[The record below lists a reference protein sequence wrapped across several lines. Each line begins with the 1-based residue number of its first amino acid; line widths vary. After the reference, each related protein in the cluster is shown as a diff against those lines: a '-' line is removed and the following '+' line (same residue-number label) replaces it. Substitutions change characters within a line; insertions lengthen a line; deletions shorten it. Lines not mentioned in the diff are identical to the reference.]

1 MDIMCP
7 TPPLPATRFACTL
20 SFLICEMGAGTAFPS
35 RVSETW
41 HKSWSRSPGPHHP
54 EIWDCALGQGRA
66 CGGALRCP
74 HPADAARAHLVHTR
88 VWGWWGGGGPRLEGP
103 HWLVGDAARGWGL
116 GSGLSFTSWPQVQLG
131 TQPVKLPAGA
141 PLLCPVGQRSSLPA
155 LFQPH
160 PCVWSHCHE
169 LLREGGQLE
178 PVLRGRGFP
187 GSLPRGGDPPP
198 EATSPRLLRGASRFY
213 GSSSGA
219 LIAVSIVSGLSVG
232 ESGD

>member
-1 MDIMCP
+1 M
-7 TPPLPATRFACTL
+7 PA
-20 SFLICEMGAGTAFPS
+20 ICLF
-35 RVSETW
+35 
-41 HKSWSRSPGPHHP
+41 
-54 EIWDCALGQGRA
+54 
-66 CGGALRCP
+66 ALRSIL
-74 HPADAARAHLVHTR
+74 HTFPALFHKGDNSGKLYFQGSLSKWILVR
-88 VWGWWGGGGPRLEGP
+88 PPVAG
-103 HWLVGDAARGWGL
+103 LVGDEARGRGL

-131 TQPVKLPAGA
+131 TQPGKLPAGA

-160 PCVWSHCHE
+160 PWVWSHCHE

-198 EATSPRLLRGASRFY
+198 EAASPRLLRGPSRFY